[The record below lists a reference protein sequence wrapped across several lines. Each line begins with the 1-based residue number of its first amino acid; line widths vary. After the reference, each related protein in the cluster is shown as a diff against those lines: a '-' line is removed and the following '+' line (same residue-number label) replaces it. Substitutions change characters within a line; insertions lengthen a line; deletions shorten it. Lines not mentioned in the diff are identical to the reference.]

1 MGGANEAPELDAKR
15 AINMLNRLALKIHKR
30 GEGAVKPGRHGFVP
44 KVGTEERM
52 MEFIKNVA
60 EGKKY

>member
-1 MGGANEAPELDAKR
+1 MGT
-15 AINMLNRLALKIHKR
+15 RLALKIHER

-52 MEFIKNVA
+52 MDLLKRFA
-60 EGKKY
+60 GGKKK